1 MSRQTHLQSAA
12 RHILL
17 DNVEAGGHALR
28 GLGLHAPHPLELH
41 YMPASKCTS
50 YLLGHTNVL
59 LADNPVLEGCEAIG
73 TQWMPDLVLVMFTTK
88 CLLNITATCP
98 VHGALD
104 VSEHNVGRHSWI
116 DM

>member
-1 MSRQTHLQSAA
+1 M
-12 RHILL
+12 HII
-17 DNVEAGGHALR
+17 
-28 GLGLHAPHPLELH
+28 PL
-41 YMPASKCTS
+41 SV
-50 YLLGHTNVL
+50 LGHTNVL
-59 LADNPVLEGCEAIG
+59 LADKLEGCEAIG

-98 VHGALD
+98 VPGALD